1 MTHVPEVVRELL
13 DRAVAVGRVP
23 AADLGP
29 PGHPGL
35 HEQPRPAP
43 LPVVPARRLRL
54 REMEK
59 QYILET
65 LEQTR
70 WNRAQAARLLGISVR
85 GLQYK
90 LQRYLG
96 EDKNVAGI
104 LSAAER

>member
-1 MTHVPEVVRELL
+1 VVLADGDLIGLEHF
-13 DRAVAVGRVP
+13 P
-23 AADLGP
+23 A
-29 PGHPGL
+29 L
-35 HEQPRPAP
+35 HEQPRPVP
-43 LPVVPARRLRL
+43 LVAVPARRLRL

-70 WNRAQAARLLGISVR
+70 WNRAQAARLLGISIR